1 MGTAG
6 VAPRECLL
14 QQPIGDAEI
23 DRVRREVPVG
33 ACGTAVT
40 ERLHLP
46 NVALRETQLD
56 AGAHERVALG
66 GVAGG
71 PPPPPPP
78 PPAPRGGPPPHQNP
92 PLFWGALKRGRPQK
106 AP

>member
-33 ACGTAVT
+33 AGGLAVT

-56 AGAHERVALG
+56 ARAHERVALG
-66 GVAGG
+66 GV

-78 PPAPRGGPPPHQNP
+78 PPAPGGRPHTPNPRLVGGPSN
-92 PLFWGALKRGRPQK
+92 GERR
-106 AP
+106 

>member
-23 DRVRREVPVG
+23 DRIRREVPVG
-33 ACGTAVT
+33 ARGTAVT
-40 ERLHLP
+40 QRLHLP

-56 AGAHERVALG
+56 ARAHERVALS
-66 GVAGG
+66 GVAGASPAS
-71 PPPPPPP
+71 PPPPLD
-78 PPAPRGGPPPHQNP
+78 ARRADQHT
-92 PLFWGALKRGRPQK
+92 K
-106 AP
+106 ARRLIELHRI